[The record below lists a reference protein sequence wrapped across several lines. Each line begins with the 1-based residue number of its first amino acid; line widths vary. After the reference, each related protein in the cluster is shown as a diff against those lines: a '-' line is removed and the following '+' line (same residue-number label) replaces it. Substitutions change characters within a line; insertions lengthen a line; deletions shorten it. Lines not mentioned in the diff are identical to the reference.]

1 MFDAAEKSLE
11 KCTQGCGGK
20 RTEHEYK
27 NSTYDSQTLWGEW
40 FEHTVLLS

>member
-27 NSTYDSQTLWGEW
+27 NSTYDLQTYEVNDLN
-40 FEHTVLLS
+40 TVLLS